1 MFRGSGYA
9 WNKNFVWTG
18 GYEVAVAK
26 PTVAASAGSATDA
39 AIVVAKHGGGASHRA
54 VFRTLGSCARSPS
67 ATSPTA
73 IMEVRKS
80 HIHASPVAHTM

>member
-39 AIVVAKHGGGASHRA
+39 AIVVAKHGGKPPRGLPH
-54 VFRTLGSCARSPS
+54 LGVMCQKP
-67 ATSPTA
+67 
-73 IMEVRKS
+73 
-80 HIHASPVAHTM
+80 